1 MLVGLKLSLWIAQTM
16 LVGLSYLMCVWL
28 LLFFP
33 IEKGKSDERDEHG
46 H

>member
-16 LVGLSYLMCVWL
+16 PVGLSYLMCVWL

-33 IEKGKSDERDEHG
+33 IRALVVNVSDDS
-46 H
+46 